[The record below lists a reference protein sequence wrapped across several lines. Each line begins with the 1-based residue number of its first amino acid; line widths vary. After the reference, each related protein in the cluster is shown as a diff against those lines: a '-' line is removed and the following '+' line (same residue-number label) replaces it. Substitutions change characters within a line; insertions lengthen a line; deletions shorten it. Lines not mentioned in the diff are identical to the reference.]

1 MNKSEFDE
9 IQANLIKK
17 SLDQNEK
24 EVIVP
29 PERRKGDDGI
39 LKFINLM
46 SFWLWGAL
54 FIILAII
61 TKAGR
66 SVAYINKNQL
76 LWLPVGFWKANLLKI
91 SLVITIV
98 CICVCTMSIILNF
111 ARHRRKT
118 DRIKRSLIL
127 CELISFIFGIFLIL
141 KLY

>member
-17 SLDQNEK
+17 SLEQNER

-29 PERRKGDDGI
+29 PERGKGDDGV

-54 FIILAII
+54 FIVLAII

-66 SVAYINKNQL
+66 SVAYIQENQL
-76 LWLPVGFWKANLLKI
+76 LWLPLRFWRANLLKI
-91 SLVITIV
+91 SLVVTIV
-98 CICVCTMSIILNF
+98 CMCVCTMSIILNF

-118 DRIKRSLIL
+118 DRIKRNLIV
-127 CELISFIFGIFLIL
+127 CEVISFILGIFLIL

>member
-127 CELISFIFGIFLIL
+127 CELISFILGIFLIL

>member
-127 CELISFIFGIFLIL
+127 CELISFILGIFLSL

>member
-1 MNKSEFDE
+1 MNRSEFDE

-17 SLDQNEK
+17 SLDQNER
-24 EVIVP
+24 EVIIP

-54 FIILAII
+54 FIVLAII

-76 LWLPVGFWKANLLKI
+76 LWLPIEFWRANLLKI
-91 SLVITIV
+91 SLVVTIV

-127 CELISFIFGIFLIL
+127 CELIAFIFGIFLIL

>member
-17 SLDQNEK
+17 SLEQNER

-29 PERRKGDDGI
+29 PERRKGDDGV

-54 FIILAII
+54 FIVLAII

-66 SVAYINKNQL
+66 SVAYIQENQL
-76 LWLPVGFWKANLLKI
+76 LWLPLRFWRANLLKI
-91 SLVITIV
+91 SLVVTIV
-98 CICVCTMSIILNF
+98 CMCVCTMSIILNF

-127 CELISFIFGIFLIL
+127 CEVISFILGIFSIL

>member
-17 SLDQNEK
+17 SLDKNER
-24 EVIVP
+24 EVIIP

-54 FIILAII
+54 FIVLAII

-76 LWLPVGFWKANLLKI
+76 LWLPIEFWRANLLKI
-91 SLVITIV
+91 SLVVTIV

-127 CELISFIFGIFLIL
+127 CELIAFIFGIFLIL